1 MNDNLKQKLD
11 YRYERIGEIS
21 YWVML
26 IFTIVLIAVA
36 TIGTAI
42 VRKGLGTEINLV
54 SSDILNFFEKVLWV
68 FVLPVSIKIGGETFT
83 KTILAWRGIGNFET
97 YENRNEETNAL
108 EMQRTHEEFYK
119 KKSRN

>member
-42 VRKGLGTEINLV
+42 VRRGLGTEINLV

-83 KTILAWRGIGNFET
+83 KTILAWRGLNIEVN
-97 YENRNEETNAL
+97 ENKNEETNAL

>member
-83 KTILAWRGIGNFET
+83 KTILAWRGLNIEVN
-97 YENRNEETNAL
+97 ENKNEETNAL

>member
-83 KTILAWRGIGNFET
+83 KTILAWRGISNLET
-97 YENRNEETNAL
+97 NENRNEETNAL

>member
-83 KTILAWRGIGNFET
+83 KTILAWRGINIET
-97 YENRNEETNAL
+97 NNEETSAL
-108 EMQRTHEEFYK
+108 EMQKTHEEFYK

>member
-83 KTILAWRGIGNFET
+83 KTILAWRGLNLESN
-97 YENRNEETNAL
+97 ENKNEETNAL